1 MSSFSADCCSE
12 PCPFWRRGYCVADKR
27 CKLLHDP
34 HEGGQLQE
42 SYLSQILY
50 NNENKEPLQYSASA
64 VASAIYGGG
73 AQPVMYGYGYYN
85 HGAMIPVVIGQPTP
99 KNYKTVACRHFMRGH
114 CMRGN
119 TCGFRHSEFELN
131 TTIIPTAVTSAYGQ
145 FPTPDLAHIQPL
157 SCRRWLQGN
166 CALGDRCTYR
176 HSPISGVKRSLSPE
190 RSVDHAKVQK
200 TL

>member
-1 MSSFSADCCSE
+1 MSSFSEECA
-12 PCPFWRRGYCVADKR
+12 FWRRGHCVADKQ
-27 CKLLHDP
+27 CKFVHDP
-34 HEGGQLQE
+34 VEGAQLQE
-42 SYLSQILY
+42 SYLRSQILY
-50 NNENKEPLQYSASA
+50 NNDQNKEPLQYSASA
-64 VASAIYGGG
+64 MASAIYGGG
-73 AQPVMYGYGYYN
+73 AQPVMYGYGYFN
-85 HGAMIPVVIGQPTP
+85 HGATIPVVIGQPTP

-119 TCGFRHSEFELN
+119 TCGFRHSEGESN
-131 TTIIPTAVTSAYGQ
+131 TIIPTAVTSAYGQ
-145 FPTPDLAHIQPL
+145 FPTHDLHAHIQPL
-157 SCRRWLQGN
+157 FCRRWLQGT